1 MLASPSVNRHRLRT
15 AFAVAVAAALVAQCG
30 GGPSSDDASS
40 TASTAG
46 TTSPTT
52 EPAPTTISTGTT
64 SNATGATGADES
76 AASTASSTT
85 DAPVSTASPAPI
97 VVDTEFGS
105 FEVPGAPERIVV
117 VDPIIA
123 LPTALDLGVPIVG
136 TSFAAD
142 GTSANEL
149 VGPDEL
155 TDMVEVAVFG
165 STSGLESIAAADPDL
180 IIASPGSVEEFEL
193 TQQIAPSVPFVVS
206 GEWRDDARLV
216 AEALGAPDELDAQ
229 IAAYDDRATE
239 LAARIDDEL
248 GDPSVAVVR
257 VRPDA
262 IRVHTNLHFA
272 GNVIEDAG
280 LRIPD
285 RWTFER
291 SDDPLENVNNRFV
304 TISPELLGDLTDADY
319 IIVMPHGRATDT
331 ADAVQEAFDQVATN
345 PLWQTLP
352 AVQDNNVFVA
362 DRYWLAGSRRAAE
375 AALDDLD
382 EFLFGGS

>member
-1 MLASPSVNRHRLRT
+1 MLASRPLNRHPLRT
-15 AFAVAVAAALVAQCG
+15 AFAVVVTAALAAQCG
-30 GGPSSDDASS
+30 GDSSSDDAA
-40 TASTAG
+40 TAASTTAAV
-46 TTSPTT
+46 TSPTT
-52 EPAPTTISTGTT
+52 EPTQAATSTDSTEDATDTTVPPEST
-64 SNATGATGADES
+64 NPPIS
-76 AASTASSTT
+76 AADAPESTA
-85 DAPVSTASPAPI
+85 ARAPI

-105 FEVPGAPERIVV
+105 FEIPADPERIVV

-123 LPTALDLGVPIVG
+123 LPTALDLGVPVVG
-136 TSFAAD
+136 TTFAAD
-142 GTSANEL
+142 GTSPNEL
-149 VGPDEL
+149 VEPDEIAE
-155 TDMVEVAVFG
+155 MVEVAVFG

-216 AEALGAPDELDAQ
+216 AEAFGERTELDEQ
-229 IAAYDDRATE
+229 IADYDERAAE
-239 LAARIDDEL
+239 IAARIDDEL

-285 RWTFER
+285 RWTFDR

-304 TISPELLGDLTDADY
+304 TISPEVLGDLADADY

-331 ADAVQEAFDQVATN
+331 DDAVQDAFDQVASN

-352 AVQDNNVFVA
+352 AVQDDNVFVA

-375 AALDDLD
+375 AALDDI
-382 EFLFGGS
+382 EQFFLNGS

>member
-1 MLASPSVNRHRLRT
+1 PLRT
-15 AFAVAVAAALVAQCG
+15 ACAVAVTAGLIAQCG
-30 GGPSSDDASS
+30 GESSSDGGATSVAPS
-40 TASTAG
+40 TAAA
-46 TTSPTT
+46 TSPTT
-52 EPAPTTISTGTT
+52 EPTPIPTSAGATDTATDTTGPATSSGSTT
-64 SNATGATGADES
+64 SSAADAS
-76 AASTASSTT
+76 ASTA
-85 DAPVSTASPAPI
+85 PPAPI

-105 FEVPGAPERIVV
+105 FEVPADPERIVV

-136 TSFAAD
+136 TTFAAD

-149 VGPDEL
+149 VEPDEL
-155 TDMVEVAVFG
+155 ADMVEVAVFG
-165 STSGLESIAAADPDL
+165 STTGLESIAAADPDL

-216 AEALGAPDELDAQ
+216 AEALGAADELDEQ
-229 IAAYDDRATE
+229 IAAYDARAAE
-239 LAARIDDEL
+239 LAARIDTEL

-272 GNVIEDAG
+272 GNVVEDAG

-285 RWTFER
+285 RWTFQR

-304 TISPELLGDLTDADY
+304 TISPELLGDLADADY

-331 ADAVQEAFDQVATN
+331 AEAVQDAFDQVATN

-352 AVQDNNVFVA
+352 AVQDDNVFVA

-382 EFLFGGS
+382 QFLFGGN